1 MTATAEA
8 PPATTPKASPAGA
21 QPSIAD
27 RARAVPMW
35 AWSVLVLAVW
45 LVLYSFTK
53 NHDTL
58 VLGGTQTTKVHDWI
72 TDKANALSSSTS
84 WPVVALQHVGSF
96 LNWLTQQLQYLVS
109 TPKLPNPI
117 PYVGWMGVLAIA
129 VWVTL
134 ALAGWRMA
142 VLTGLSFLSFA
153 VLGVWG
159 PAMDTLVITG
169 IVVFIAMVIGLP
181 LAVWMGNSR
190 RASAIITPV
199 LDVMQ
204 TMPGYVYLLPVVI
217 FFTIGAAPGI
227 VASLIFAIPPVIRIG
242 AHGIRTV
249 AEPTIE
255 ATTSMGQ
262 TTLQRILKVQLPMA
276 RSTVVTGINQTTLA
290 ALSMATIAAFV
301 NSPGLGIPVVDGLTT
316 NNVGEAFVP
325 GIAIVVVAIM
335 LDRVTTAISER
346 PEQLRRAR
354 GGNRRARYGS
364 LAVLG
369 VVGIVM
375 IYLSRT
381 YLWAA
386 NVPGGLNF
394 GSHVSSGVENVVNW
408 ITNHFS
414 TATEDIRN
422 AITNAVLNPLQS
434 LLSES
439 PWWLAA
445 VALLAFAL
453 VIGGRKAVIPSL
465 ICLAGIYFMDLW
477 NFTMQTLASVLVAT
491 VIVMILGVIFGVWM
505 GRSKRVDLLLRP
517 VLDAGQTMPPFVYL
531 IPALALFNATR
542 FTAIVAAVVYAAP
555 AAIKLIADG
564 IRNVAP
570 TTIEAAESAGTTTW
584 QMITKVQLPMAR
596 GALTLATNQ
605 GLLFVLSMVAIGG
618 GVGSGALGY
627 VVTDGFRNQLQRG
640 GRGLAAGI
648 CLVLLGVML
657 DRITRAA
664 ADRRTGKAARSRS

>member
-1 MTATAEA
+1 MTTTLEAPPTTTTEA
-8 PPATTPKASPAGA
+8 PPAP
-21 QPSIAD
+21 QPSLAE
-27 RARAVPMW
+27 RARAVPIW
-35 AWSVLVLAVW
+35 AWSLVVLVIW
-45 LVLYSFTK
+45 IVLYALTK

-58 VLGGTQTTKVHDWI
+58 VLGGTQTTKVHDWL
-72 TDKANALSSSTS
+72 TDKANDLASSTA
-84 WPVVALQHVGSF
+84 WPVHLLQEFGTF
-96 LNWLTQQLQYLVS
+96 LNWLTKQLQYLISV
-109 TPKLPNPI
+109 PKLPSPI
-117 PYVGWMGVLAIA
+117 PVIGWTGVLAIA
-129 VWVTL
+129 VWVAL
-134 ALAGWRMA
+134 SLAGWRMA

-153 VLGVWG
+153 VLGVWS
-159 PAMDTLVITG
+159 PAMDTLIITG
-169 IVVFIAMVIGLP
+169 IVVVAAVAIGLP

-190 RASAIITPV
+190 RATAVITPV

-227 VASLIFAIPPVIRIG
+227 VASFIFAIPPVIKIA

-249 AEPTIE
+249 SEPTIE

-262 TTLQRILKVQLPMA
+262 TTMQRITKVQLPMA
-276 RSTVVTGINQTTLA
+276 RSTVITGVNQTTLA

-325 GIAIVVVAIM
+325 GIAIVIVAIM
-335 LDRVTTAISER
+335 LDRVTTAVSER
-346 PEQLRRAR
+346 SEQLRRVR
-354 GGNRRARYGS
+354 GGNRRARWATLG
-364 LAVLG
+364 VLG
-369 VVGIVM
+369 VVVVVTV
-375 IYLSRT
+375 YLSRT

-386 NVPGGLNF
+386 NVPSGLNA
-394 GSHVSSGVENVVNW
+394 GAKISDGVQNFVNW
-408 ITNHFS
+408 ITDHFS
-414 TATEDIRN
+414 TVTEDIRD
-422 AITNAVLNPLQS
+422 AITNAVLNPLQN

-445 VALLAFAL
+445 VGLLAFAL
-453 VIGGRKAVIPSL
+453 VIGGRKAVIPSV
-465 ICLAGIYFMDLW
+465 ICLVGIYYMDLW

-491 VIVMILGVIFGVWM
+491 VLVMILGVIFGVWM
-505 GRSKRVDLLLRP
+505 GRSRRVDLILRP

-531 IPALALFNATR
+531 IPALALFSATR

-555 AAIKLIADG
+555 AAIKLVADG

-570 TTIEAAESAGTTTW
+570 TTIEAAESAGTTTR

-664 ADRRTGKAARSRS
+664 ADRRTGKAARTGH